1 MFRQKGAAGGRAT
14 VQAGLSLRAGAPR
27 TWRIFLRGEI
37 SAKEALFRKRRYFS
51 TVMEKAERSKGRP
64 AHAPSTMTRR
74 FVEAMAG
81 AGVPQR
87 EIAAVL
93 SVAVP
98 TLRKHYR
105 EEMRRGGAFLEAKL
119 VANLLRI
126 AGGRDGTALKAIMF
140 SLQCRFGWSRY
151 APPPPR

>member
-1 MFRQKGAAGGRAT
+1 
-14 VQAGLSLRAGAPR
+14 
-27 TWRIFLRGEI
+27 
-37 SAKEALFRKRRYFS
+37 
-51 TVMEKAERSKGRP
+51 
-64 AHAPSTMTRR
+64 MTRR

-93 SVAVP
+93 AVTVP

-105 EEMRRGGAFLEAKL
+105 DELRRGSALVQAKL
-119 VANLLRI
+119 VGNLLRI
-126 AGGRDGTALKAIMF
+126 ASGSDGTALKAIIF

-151 APPPPR
+151 LPPPRG